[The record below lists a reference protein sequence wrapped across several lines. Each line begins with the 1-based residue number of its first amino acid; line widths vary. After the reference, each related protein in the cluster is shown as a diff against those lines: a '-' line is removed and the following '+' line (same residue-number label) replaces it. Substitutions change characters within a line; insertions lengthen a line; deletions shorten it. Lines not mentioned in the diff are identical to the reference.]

1 MTEKSKR
8 RHWADLFLIFAIVY
22 LGVQMGTRFIFPD
35 KFAPPEQQAATLL
48 LTAQDPTV
56 KSGHHPVLVLHN
68 KTAHE
73 LSLPDRCPAPPV
85 DIYYSDTAVPEAV
98 GEPMVI
104 MGTDTPCT
112 VLSPIAAGAEALID
126 LAAWKYT
133 AFSKNGTYTVQLTV
147 PPQPAAATGAVLTT
161 SFTMYEA
168 GWLTQTFRAF
178 VSKPLLNF
186 LVFIASLVPGYNL
199 GVAIIILTVI
209 IKLLLFIPTQHGLEG
224 QKKLQAIQ
232 PKIEEVRKRYP
243 GDQQKIN
250 EETMKLWKE
259 YKVNPFQSCLPILI
273 QFPILIGLFYAVRD
287 GSHLALS
294 THLLYAPYQNLPWT
308 FGTMFLGFDLLQPSV
323 YVFPPL
329 LVALQFLQMKLS
341 FAMAKKKKDA
351 KDAKEG
357 KAIEPK
363 EKQPMSQ
370 QDIQQKMMLYVLP
383 FMIGFFAI
391 KFPAAVSLYWGIST
405 VFAIGQQVVVNRKS

>member
-22 LGVQMGTRFIFPD
+22 LGVQMGTRILFPD
-35 KFAPPEQQAATLL
+35 KFAPAEEQAATLL

-56 KSGHHPVLVLHN
+56 KSGHHPVLVLKN
-68 KTAHE
+68 KTEHE
-73 LSLPDRCPAPPV
+73 LSVPDRCPTPSV
-85 DIYYSDTAVPEAV
+85 DLFFRENGAPEASD
-98 GEPMVI
+98 EPIAV
-104 MGTDTPCT
+104 TESDTPC
-112 VLSPIAAGAEALID
+112 AAVSAISAGKEGLID
-126 LAAWKYT
+126 LGSWKYT
-133 AFSKNGTYTVQLTV
+133 AFSRNGIYTARLTL
-147 PPQPAAATGAVLTT
+147 PPQAAAATGAVLTT

-168 GWLTQTFRAF
+168 GWATQVFRAF

-186 LVFIASLVPGYNL
+186 LVFIASLIPGYNL
-199 GVAIIILTVI
+199 GIAIIILTVI

-294 THLLYAPYQNLPWT
+294 SHLLYAPYKDLPWT

-391 KFPAAVSLYWGIST
+391 KFPAAVSLYWGVST
-405 VFAIGQQVVVNRKS
+405 VFAIGQQIVVNRKA